1 MVLLLAA
8 ALGLLGLVAGI
19 YVSTLIHDHRVA
31 DLSAP
36 QYVAMHQ
43 MRDKTFRRV
52 MPAIG
57 LTPLALVL
65 LSVLFAISSG
75 LPLAL
80 GCTGAAL
87 LVLDIVF
94 TVTRQVPLNARMQ
107 GWTEATIPADWS
119 RTRDQWASQ
128 HLIRTAICLVAT
140 CVFSRPHFS
149 PWSDSRRSA
158 AAFLASDDAAVP
170 LDAGR

>member
-1 MVLLLAA
+1 MEMGMVLVLAA
-8 ALGLLGLVAGI
+8 ALGLLGLIAGI

-31 DLSAP
+31 ELSAP

-57 LTPLALVL
+57 LTTLALVL
-65 LSVLFAISSG
+65 LSVLFAISPG
-75 LPLAL
+75 LPFAL
-80 GCTGAAL
+80 GCAAAAL

-107 GWTEATIPADWS
+107 GWTEAKIPADWS

-128 HLIRTAICLVAT
+128 HLIRTVTCLVAYV
-140 CVFSRPHFS
+140 CFL
-149 PWSDSRRSA
+149 A
-158 AAFLASDDAAVP
+158 AAFFTLV
-170 LDAGR
+170 L

>member
-19 YVSTLIHDHRVA
+19 YVSALIHDHRVS

-43 MRDKTFRRV
+43 MRDKTFRQV
-52 MPAIG
+52 MPSIG
-57 LTPLALVL
+57 LATLALVL

-75 LPLAL
+75 LPFAL
-80 GCTGAAL
+80 GCAAAGL
-87 LVLDIVF
+87 LVLDIAF
-94 TVTRQVPLNARMQ
+94 TVTRQVPLNARLQ
-107 GWTEATIPADWS
+107 SWTDATIPADWS

-128 HLIRTAICLVAT
+128 HLTRTAICLVAYV
-140 CVFSRPHFS
+140 CFL
-149 PWSDSRRSA
+149 A
-158 AAFLASDDAAVP
+158 AAFLTVV
-170 LDAGR
+170 R

>member
-1 MVLLLAA
+1 MEVGMALLLAA

-19 YVSTLIHDHRVA
+19 YVSALIHDHRVA

-43 MRDKTFRRV
+43 MRDRTFRRV

-57 LTPLALVL
+57 LTTLALVL
-65 LSVLFAISSG
+65 LSVLFAIGSG

-80 GCTGAAL
+80 GCAAAVL

-94 TVTRQVPLNARMQ
+94 TITRQVPLNARIQ
-107 GWTEATIPADWS
+107 SWTDATIPADWS
-119 RTRDQWASQ
+119 RTRDQWANQ
-128 HLIRTAICLVAT
+128 HLLRTAICLVAYM
-140 CVFSRPHFS
+140 CFL
-149 PWSDSRRSA
+149 A
-158 AAFLASDDAAVP
+158 AAFFTLV
-170 LDAGR
+170 R

>member
-1 MVLLLAA
+1 MTLLLAA

-19 YVSTLIHDHRVA
+19 YVSGLIHDHRIA
-31 DLSAP
+31 DLNAP

-57 LTPLALVL
+57 LTTVALVL
-65 LSVLFAISSG
+65 LSVLFAIGSG

-80 GCTGAAL
+80 GCAAVAL
-87 LVLDIVF
+87 LLFDIVF
-94 TVTRQVPLNARMQ
+94 TVMRQVPLNARIQ
-107 GWTEATIPADWS
+107 GWTDATIPADWS

-128 HLIRTAICLVAT
+128 HLIRTGICLVAYV
-140 CVFSRPHFS
+140 CLL
-149 PWSDSRRSA
+149 A
-158 AAFLASDDAAVP
+158 ATICTLA
-170 LDAGR
+170 R

>member
-1 MVLLLAA
+1 MEIGMVLLLAA

-19 YVSTLIHDHRVA
+19 YVSAVIHDHRVA

-57 LTPLALVL
+57 LATLALVL
-65 LSVLFAISSG
+65 LSVLFAIRPG

-80 GCTGAAL
+80 GCAAVAL
-87 LVLDIVF
+87 LALDIVF
-94 TVTRQVPLNARMQ
+94 TVTRQVPLNTRIQSWAD
-107 GWTEATIPADWS
+107 ATIPADWS

-128 HLIRTAICLVAT
+128 HLVRTAICLVAYV
-140 CVFSRPHFS
+140 CFLV
-149 PWSDSRRSA
+149 A
-158 AAFLASDDAAVP
+158 ALFTLA
-170 LDAGR
+170 R